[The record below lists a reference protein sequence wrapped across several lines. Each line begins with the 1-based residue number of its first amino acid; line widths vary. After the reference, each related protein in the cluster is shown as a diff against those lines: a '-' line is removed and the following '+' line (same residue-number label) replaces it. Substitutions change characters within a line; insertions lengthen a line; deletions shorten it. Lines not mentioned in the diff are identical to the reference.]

1 MRAAAGFHADLD
13 AWFHVLLDLLNPA
26 ITLQPL
32 APNRALSTIDAM
44 QLKDVLRKIHPN
56 PSKLHFRPLPICDW
70 NPYSSSLA
78 LDAVE
83 WGGVHPIGKRKIRQ
97 SSRVAGC
104 GRTETDGLVSHIV
117 KGCPT
122 PAPRS

>member
-44 QLKDVLRKIHPN
+44 RLKDVLRKFHPN
-56 PSKLHFRPLPICDW
+56 PSKLHFRPLPIVTGILTAPVW
-70 NPYSSSLA
+70 HSMPWS
-78 LDAVE
+78 
-83 WGGVHPIGKRKIRQ
+83 GGGSFPWLPNF
-97 SSRVAGC
+97 
-104 GRTETDGLVSHIV
+104 TEL
-117 KGCPT
+117 T
-122 PAPRS
+122 PK

>member
-1 MRAAAGFHADLD
+1 MRASAGLHADLH
-13 AWFHVLLDLLNPA
+13 AGFHVLLDLLNPA

-32 APNRALSTIDAM
+32 APHRTFSTINAV

-70 NPYSSSLA
+70 NPHNSSLA

-83 WGGVHPIGKRKIRQ
+83 WGGVHPIVRQ
-97 SSRVAGC
+97 ANWHRSC
-104 GRTETDGLVSHIV
+104 ECKSHAD
-117 KGCPT
+117 K
-122 PAPRS
+122 A

>member
-13 AWFHVLLDLLNPA
+13 AGCHVLLDLLNPA

-32 APNRALSTIDAM
+32 APNRVLTTIDAV

-56 PSKLHFRPLPICDW
+56 PSKLHFRPLPICDR
-70 NPYSSSLA
+70 NLHSSSLA

-83 WGGVHPIGKRKIRQ
+83 WGGVHPIAFRISWCRTGK
-97 SSRVAGC
+97 AAFGC
-104 GRTETDGLVSHIV
+104 GFN
-117 KGCPT
+117 
-122 PAPRS
+122 RSMQT